1 MKNRPSAWTPRP
13 AAIVAEISAALA
25 CLHAAG
31 AHAQESTRI
40 VAATV
45 YPDSASVERELRVP
59 GGTRHI
65 VIACVPA
72 AVDVSTLQVDGD
84 ADARMGD
91 VRATALPE
99 SRVDECAPQLSKAR
113 RDALALKRD
122 TLESQRD
129 ANALA
134 VAFLKNWGDGAAT
147 PADADD
153 DAASAPARGRV
164 PAGVTRPGATAAEL
178 RKSALELLTER
189 ARVKRDLVTLAREEQ
204 RVTDDEPSSKG
215 KTGWRTLR
223 FDVWTPAA
231 ATLRVHYATTGTY
244 WRPTYRASLDTAR
257 TTLRIDR
264 QAEIV
269 QASGEDWGDVRV
281 RLSTRQPG
289 RRAEAAQPE
298 PWWLD
303 LVKAVAQMA
312 GYSDAAAAPAVAS
325 PVMNV
330 RVREA
335 KEANVPAVEVPVTP
349 PPWDV
354 QVSEGDT
361 VTEFAIAQPVTLPSD
376 GETHTLQIGSQS
388 LPATLKRRTTPRTDP
403 VVYVLA
409 QARRPSGVW
418 PSGPLQAYQDG
429 TLVGRVDWTPS
440 TTDKFEIAMG
450 PDDLMHVDVEHPG
463 SFTQARGV
471 FGGNVERTSSAVY
484 AIVNRHPTAV
494 AVEMLDAA
502 PVSRHESITVTHKY
516 DPQPSATDW
525 NEVTGVAAWNLTVP
539 AQGTKKVSV
548 SHSVTAPKNAQIAN
562 MP

>member
-1 MKNRPSAWTPRP
+1 MNKQPSAWQPR
-13 AAIVAEISAALA
+13 ATALAAAL
-25 CLHAAG
+25 CLHAAA

-91 VRATALPE
+91 VRATALPV
-99 SRVDECAPQLSKAR
+99 SRVDECAPQASKAR
-113 RDALALKRD
+113 RDALAVKRD

-134 VAFLKNWGDGAAT
+134 VTFLRNWGGAAGAS
-147 PADADD
+147 ADGD
-153 DAASAPARGRV
+153 DAASAPARGRA
-164 PAGVTRPGATAAEL
+164 PAGVTRPGATASEL
-178 RKSALELLTER
+178 RKSALDLLTEQ
-189 ARVKRDLVTLAREEQ
+189 ARVKRDLAALAREEQ

-223 FDVWTPAA
+223 FDVWSPGAA
-231 ATLRVHYATTGTY
+231 ALRVHYAVTGTY

-257 TTLRIDR
+257 STLRIDR
-264 QAEIV
+264 QAQIV
-269 QASGEDWGDVRV
+269 QASGEDWSDVRV
-281 RLSTRQPG
+281 RLSTRRPG
-289 RRAEAAQPE
+289 QRAEAVAPT

-303 LVKAVAQMA
+303 LVQAVARLA
-312 GYSDAAAAPAVAS
+312 GYDAAAPAPAAPLMERDIVEQAKAVDGAPAETVA
-325 PVMNV
+325 
-330 RVREA
+330 
-335 KEANVPAVEVPVTP
+335 P
-349 PPWDV
+349 PPWEV
-354 QVSEGDT
+354 QVSEDGA
-361 VTEFAIAQPVTLPSD
+361 VTEFSIAQPVTLPSD

-388 LPATLKRRTTPRTDP
+388 LPATLRRRTMPRNDP
-403 VVYVLA
+403 AVYVLA
-409 QARRPSGVW
+409 QATRPSGVW
-418 PSGPLQAYQDG
+418 PAGPLQAYQDG
-429 TLVGRVDWTPS
+429 TLVGRVDWTPAAGP
-440 TTDKFEIAMG
+440 TFEIAMG

-484 AIVNRHPTAV
+484 AIVNQHPTAV
-494 AVEMLDAA
+494 SVEMLDAA

-516 DPQPSATDW
+516 DPPPAKTDW
-525 NEVTGVAAWNLTVP
+525 NELPGVAAWNLAVP
-539 AQGTKKVSV
+539 AQGTKRVSI
-548 SHSVTAPKNAQIAN
+548 SHSVTAPKNAQVSN